1 MCEVNE
7 NRRRKQEIKVEAR
20 KNYEKVKT
28 FHFDINHI
36 TVIQLKILMF
46 SVLLYFKGFLDV

>member
-7 NRRRKQEIKVEAR
+7 NRKRKPEVKGEAR
-20 KNYEKVKT
+20 KNYGKVKT

-36 TVIQLKILMF
+36 TVIRLKILMF
-46 SVLLYFKGFLDV
+46 SLLLYFKGFFDV

>member
-7 NRRRKQEIKVEAR
+7 NRKRKPVIKVEAR
-20 KNYEKVKT
+20 TNYGKVKT

-36 TVIQLKILMF
+36 TVIWLKILMF
-46 SVLLYFKGFLDV
+46 SVLLYFKGFFDV

>member
-1 MCEVNE
+1 M
-7 NRRRKQEIKVEAR
+7 EAR
-20 KNYEKVKT
+20 KNYGKVKI

-36 TVIQLKILMF
+36 TVIWLKILMF